1 MIFLLNLGF
10 LVNFLYF
17 FFFFFFCGVG
27 SVVIMMLHLNC
38 IFFFYREYRG
48 AFHWTENS
56 GVNFQKFLRRMEQNF
71 LVDCSKVENV
81 ISRAFVRFEFFYDSV
96 RGLNPKHRS
105 KQNSDT
111 STR

>member
-38 IFFFYREYRG
+38 IFFFIENTG
-48 AFHWTENS
+48 ALS
-56 GVNFQKFLRRMEQNF
+56 IG
-71 LVDCSKVENV
+71 
-81 ISRAFVRFEFFYDSV
+81 
-96 RGLNPKHRS
+96 PKIPA
-105 KQNSDT
+105 
-111 STR
+111 